1 MMTSQRSPCCPVK
14 LDVEGSSA
22 GRPNLWTN
30 YWRNSSAG
38 RPNVGTNRWVSSWAG
53 RPNLKWLL
61 SSQPAVSVVYCRF
74 EGRAKGGNSNSFFLI
89 PGELFLSH
97 LLC

>member
-14 LDVEGSSA
+14 LDVEESTA

-38 RPNVGTNRWVSSWAG
+38 RPNSWTNRWVSSWAG
-53 RPNLKWLL
+53 RPNLKMATQFAASCL
-61 SSQPAVSVVYCRF
+61 SCVLPLRRKGK
-74 EGRAKGGNSNSFFLI
+74 GR
-89 PGELFLSH
+89 
-97 LLC
+97 